1 MPEPFKPD
9 MSRHSQ
15 VVDLGSKEDADSYV
29 EAGWEFIGTRT
40 GLIAKDRAIL
50 TYRLGWPLGA
60 GDPVHP
66 RRLTPSVHRR
76 TRDIQQIDLERQMS
90 T

>member
-1 MPEPFKPD
+1 MD
-9 MSRHSQ
+9 RAARHSQ
-15 VVDLGSKEDADSYV
+15 VVDLGSNEDADSYV

-66 RRLTPSVHRR
+66 PKVDHFRPSTDPGH
-76 TRDIQQIDLERQMS
+76 S
-90 T
+90 AN